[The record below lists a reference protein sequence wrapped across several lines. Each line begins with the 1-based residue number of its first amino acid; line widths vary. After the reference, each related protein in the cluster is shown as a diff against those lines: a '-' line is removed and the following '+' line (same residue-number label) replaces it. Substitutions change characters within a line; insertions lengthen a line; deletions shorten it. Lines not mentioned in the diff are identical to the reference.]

1 MPEQT
6 EHDIVEA
13 MLPMTY
19 RLALAKTLD
28 PADAEDITQD
38 VMLRYLQ
45 YRPAFESAEHTKA
58 WFIRVT
64 VQRVADFWRQNGRH
78 RETLSLDAP
87 LNGDTD
93 RRTTFADTLPTADDW
108 PAVELGFDLA
118 RAMARLKPQEREILH
133 LYYYENLSGGEIA
146 DILQRRAGTVRM
158 QLKRARAALKT
169 AFGSDPDAG
178 TDAGT
183 AAGADA
189 DRRPAQKG
197 GR

>member
-6 EHDIVEA
+6 DHDIVEA

-19 RLALAKTLD
+19 RLALAKTLN

-78 RETLSLDAP
+78 RESLSLDAP
-87 LNGDTD
+87 LNADSD
-93 RRTTFADTLPTADDW
+93 RQTTFAETLPAVDEW
-108 PAVELGFDLA
+108 PAVDFGLDLA

-133 LYYYENLSGGEIA
+133 LYYYENLSGDEIA
-146 DILQRRAGTVRM
+146 GILQRRPGTVRM
-158 QLKRARAALKT
+158 QLKRARSALKN
-169 AFGSDPDAG
+169 AFGSEPDISESDTEA
-178 TDAGT
+178 T
-183 AAGADA
+183 
-189 DRRPAQKG
+189 
-197 GR
+197 